1 VKYTNLGWGMGSLG
15 TITMINSVAALYL
28 FFLVSVVG
36 MEPALA
42 GLILFASKIIDI
54 ISDPLMGWISD
65 RTNSRWGRRR
75 PFMLGASLL
84 CGLSMGL
91 LFSLPDFS
99 SDGLLYAYVFFLLAI
114 YTLALTAFNVPYLA
128 MPAEMTDDY
137 HERSRIMSYRAFFL
151 VSGSFMGTAGAGLL
165 LTLWGRDAIAY
176 GRVGWVLGAV
186 AAAAMLIC
194 VFSTAK
200 ARFTTYRRPSVPWIN
215 QLRILLVNRPFHIL
229 GGVKALQFLQLASG
243 TTATLFFFLAVYGKA
258 EELLFPFGVSVMIG
272 SILGLRAWLAVSMK
286 LGKREM
292 FMIAL
297 CFYVLAY
304 LTWLLADGSDPLWML
319 MLRGLFL
326 GLSSGGIVMCS
337 QSMIT
342 DVIDYD
348 RRLSGLNREGVF
360 SATFSFIEKTTY
372 ALGPLIV
379 GTLLS
384 VYGYDS
390 SIPRGQ
396 PQPDTAMFAV
406 AMGQIWIPIVC
417 CIAQFLLLFGYRLDE
432 VKLNATRVH
441 ALGEQAV
448 QHAAEQRSPGAG
460 EAALPGIKPAD

>member
-1 VKYTNLGWGMGSLG
+1 MGSLG

-151 VSGSFMGTAGAGLL
+151 VSGSFMGTAGSGLL
-165 LTLWGRDAIAY
+165 LTLWGRDATAY

-194 VFSTAK
+194 VFSTSK

-258 EELLFPFGVSVMIG
+258 EELLFPFGVSVMVG

-286 LGKREM
+286 IGKREM

-304 LTWLLADGSDPLWML
+304 LTWIVADGSDPLWML

-326 GLSSGGIVMCS
+326 GLTSGGIVMCS

-384 VYGYDS
+384 LYGYDS

-406 AMGQIWIPIVC
+406 AMGQIWIPIAC
-417 CIAQFLLLFGYRLDE
+417 CVAQFLLLFAYRLDE

-448 QHAAEQRSPGAG
+448 QEVSEQRSPGAG

>member
-1 VKYTNLGWGMGSLG
+1 
-15 TITMINSVAALYL
+15 
-28 FFLVSVVG
+28 
-36 MEPALA
+36 
-42 GLILFASKIIDI
+42 
-54 ISDPLMGWISD
+54 
-65 RTNSRWGRRR
+65 
-75 PFMLGASLL
+75 
-84 CGLSMGL
+84 
-91 LFSLPDFS
+91 
-99 SDGLLYAYVFFLLAI
+99 
-114 YTLALTAFNVPYLA
+114 
-128 MPAEMTDDY
+128 
-137 HERSRIMSYRAFFL
+137 
-151 VSGSFMGTAGAGLL
+151 
-165 LTLWGRDAIAY
+165 
-176 GRVGWVLGAV
+176 
-186 AAAAMLIC
+186 
-194 VFSTAK
+194 
-200 ARFTTYRRPSVPWIN
+200 
-215 QLRILLVNRPFHIL
+215 
-229 GGVKALQFLQLASG
+229 
-243 TTATLFFFLAVYGKA
+243 
-258 EELLFPFGVSVMIG
+258 MIG

-406 AMGQIWIPIVC
+406 AMGQIWIPIAC
-417 CIAQFLLLFGYRLDE
+417 CVAQFLLLFAYRLDE

-448 QHAAEQRSPGAG
+448 QEAAEQRSPGAG
-460 EAALPGIKPAD
+460 AAALPGIKSAD